1 MKRAPLTLHQDD
13 VLIPPQDRGRLLT
26 SAEVVKE
33 LMPRGISERFV
44 REHVYP
50 RVSIARRVFFYEAD
64 VKDWLAQQ
72 RKERAS

>member
-1 MKRAPLTLHQDD
+1 MKPAPLSLHQDLL
-13 VLIPPQDRGRLLT
+13 VPPPDRGRLLT
-26 SAEVVKE
+26 SAEVVE
-33 LMPRGISERFV
+33 LLMPRGISERFV

-64 VKDWLAQQ
+64 VKDWLQEQ